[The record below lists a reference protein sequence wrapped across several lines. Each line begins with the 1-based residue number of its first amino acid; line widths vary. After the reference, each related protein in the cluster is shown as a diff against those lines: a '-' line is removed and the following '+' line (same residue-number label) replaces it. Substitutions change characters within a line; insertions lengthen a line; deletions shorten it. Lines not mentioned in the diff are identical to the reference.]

1 MKSPERSACHRP
13 LDPEPWQ
20 QRVNAALERWLPH
33 DQPQASRLQRAMRY
47 SVLGGGK
54 RVRPL
59 LVYFA
64 GTALGADPASLD
76 GPAVAVECVHS
87 YSLVHDDLPAMDDD
101 DLRRGRPSCHVAF
114 DEATA
119 ILAGDALQ
127 MLAVQVLADDP
138 AMQASPERRLAMISL
153 LGTASGI
160 AGMAGG
166 QAMDLDAAGKQA
178 DREYLKRM
186 HQMKTGALIRASVL
200 LGAMGAAELSA
211 NDQQCLE
218 EYGACVGLAFQIRDD
233 VLDQEG
239 ELELIGKRPGQDQAR
254 AKPTYPAVIGLSA
267 ALEEAD
273 ALHRRAIEALD
284 GFSGDPAGLVALSD
298 YLLDRDH

>member
-1 MKSPERSACHRP
+1 MKSSRLTPDSKP
-13 LDPEPWQ
+13 FDPGPWQ
-20 QRVNAALERWLPH
+20 QRVNAALDQWLPH

-59 LVYFA
+59 LVYIA
-64 GTALGADPASLD
+64 GTALGADPAALD
-76 GPAVAVECVHS
+76 GPAVAVECIHS

-101 DLRRGRPSCHVAF
+101 DLRRGRPSCHIAF

-138 AMQASPERRLAMISL
+138 AMRASPERRLAMISL

-166 QAMDLDAAGKQA
+166 QAMDLDAAGKPA
-178 DREYLKRM
+178 SRNYLQRM

-200 LGAMGAAELSA
+200 LGALGAEQLAE
-211 NDQQCLE
+211 NDQACLE

-239 ELELIGKRPGQDQAR
+239 ELELIGKRPGQDQAL
-254 AKPTYPAVIGLSA
+254 AKPTYPAVIGLAA

-273 ALHRRAIEALD
+273 SLHRRAIAALD
-284 GFSGDPAGLVALSD
+284 SFSGDRKGLMALSD
-298 YLLDRDH
+298 YLLARNH

>member
-1 MKSPERSACHRP
+1 MSRSERSARHP
-13 LDPEPWQ
+13 AFDPAPWQ
-20 QRVNAALERWLPH
+20 QRVNQALEHWLPH

-59 LVYFA
+59 LVYMA
-64 GTALGADPASLD
+64 GTALGAAPDRLD
-76 GPAVAVECVHS
+76 GPAVAVECIHS

-127 MLAVQVLADDP
+127 MLAIQVLADDP
-138 AMQASPERRLAMISL
+138 AMQSTPDNRLAMISL

-166 QAMDLDAAGKQA
+166 QAMDLGAAGKHP
-178 DREYLKRM
+178 DRDYLKRM
-186 HQMKTGALIRASVL
+186 HEMKTGALIEASVMLGALAAATLRKQDRASL
-200 LGAMGAAELSA
+200 AT
-211 NDQQCLE
+211 
-218 EYGACVGLAFQIRDD
+218 YGACVGLAFQIRDD
-233 VLDQEG
+233 VLDLEG
-239 ELELIGKRPGQDQAR
+239 DLELIGKRPGQDLAR
-254 AKPTYPAVIGLSA
+254 AKPTYPAVIGLTA
-267 ALEEAD
+267 ALAEAD
-273 ALHRRAIEALD
+273 ALHQQAIDALKD
-284 GFSGDPAGLVALSD
+284 FSGDASGLIALSD
-298 YLLDRDH
+298 YLLARNH